1 MNTSLTKAGQGQAVW
16 VVGDRY
22 TIKVSGAETGGAFAM
37 VEAVVPPGAG
47 PPPHV
52 HRREDEAFYVLEG
65 ELTFHADGNSFSGGA
80 GTWVTLAKGSRHYF
94 RNTGETAAKMLIM
107 VTPAGLEEFFL
118 EVGRPVEGKEG
129 EGAVTAEDI
138 EKLIETAPRY
148 GLEIEGPDPD

>member
-1 MNTSLTKAGQGQAVW
+1 MNTTFTEAGQGQAVW

-37 VEAVVPPGAG
+37 VEAVVLPGAG

-65 ELTFHADGNSFSGGA
+65 ELTFHADGNSFSGGP
-80 GTWVTLAKGSRHYF
+80 GTWVTLSKGSRHYF
-94 RNTGETAAKMLIM
+94 RNTGERAARMLIL

-138 EKLIETAPRY
+138 ERLMEAAPWY
-148 GLEIEGPDPD
+148 GLEIEGPDH